1 MIILTCDFCIYYKN
15 YSGEYLCARTSVDAE
30 KTSIPWMRDIAIKR
44 LCEVAE
50 VAKIISVSVQATEY
64 FDEANLQIPAYYKT
78 IEMFGDYN
86 IGDICISVS
95 YK

>member
-1 MIILTCDFCIYYKN
+1 MTCDFSIYYKN
-15 YSGEYLCARTSVDAE
+15 YSGEYLCARMSVDAE

-50 VAKIISVSVQATEY
+50 VAKIISVSAQATEY
-64 FDEANLQIPAYYKT
+64 FDEAELDIPAYYKT
-78 IEMFGDYN
+78 IKMFGDYN
-86 IGDICISVS
+86 IGDIRISVS

>member
-1 MIILTCDFCIYYKN
+1 M
-15 YSGEYLCARTSVDAE
+15 SVDAE

-50 VAKIISVSVQATEY
+50 VAKIITVSVQATEF
-64 FDEANLQIPAYYKT
+64 FDEANLKTPAYYKT

-86 IGDICISVS
+86 IGDIYISAFD
-95 YK
+95 K